1 MCFEKGS
8 ERAVWWEVIFFLIR
22 KLEMD
27 LLFLEIF
34 L

>member
-8 ERAVWWEVIFFLIR
+8 ERAVWWKVIFLIR